1 LNREQTYIPK
11 GKRVYFA
18 SDFHLGIPDY
28 ASSLQ
33 REKKLVQWLD
43 HVKSDAYEVYLMGD
57 IFDFWYEYKTAV
69 PKGYVRFLGKIT
81 ELTDAGIPVYVFRG
95 NHDIWAF
102 DYLEKEC
109 GAKLYRKPLLKSF
122 NEKVFLL
129 THGDGL
135 GPGDNGYKFLKK
147 VFEFPLNQW
156 LFRWIHPDWGT
167 RLGLFFS
174 RRSRLANIAREQ
186 KEGDGRKNEDL
197 PLWHYAKQMKKEVPE
212 IDYFIFGHNHLM
224 RKSAIDEEA
233 AFVLLGDW
241 INYFSYAVFDG
252 NTLELLSFKQNLPD

>member
-1 LNREQTYIPK
+1 MEREKTNIPA
-11 GKRVYFA
+11 GKRIYFA
-18 SDFHLGIPDY
+18 SDFHLGIPDPE
-28 ASSLQ
+28 SSLQ
-33 REKKLVQWLD
+33 REKKLVHWLED
-43 HVKSDAYEVYLMGD
+43 IRNDAHEVYLMGD
-57 IFDFWYEYKTAV
+57 IFDFWFEYKSAV
-69 PKGYVRFLGKIT
+69 PKGYVRLLGKIT
-81 ELTDAGIPVYVFRG
+81 ELTDSGIPVYVFRG

-102 DYLEKEC
+102 KYLQKEC
-109 GAKLYRKPLLKSF
+109 GVKLYRKPLLKSF
-122 NEKVFLL
+122 NGKAFLL

-156 LFRWIHPDWGT
+156 LFRWLHPDLGT

-186 KEGDGRKNEDL
+186 EEGYDRKNEDL
-197 PLWHYAKQMKKEVPE
+197 PLWHYAKQMKQEYPE

-224 RKSAIDEEA
+224 RKSALGENA

-241 INYFSYAVFDG
+241 ISYFSYAVFDG
-252 NTLELLSFKQNLPD
+252 ETLQLQRFTEE